1 MRVGR
6 HGFTRAFD
14 DAAAVAARYQG
25 FVASSSTDSGGSDGA
40 SGSLT
45 VRVPAAS
52 FDNARR
58 DLRAL
63 GKVETESIRG
73 DDVTGQLV
81 DFDARIRSLQAQE
94 DALRTLMGRANQVGE
109 ILQIQN
115 QLFEVR
121 QQIEQLQAQ
130 RGQLDDSASLAT
142 LRLTLVEVGAA
153 AEEPRVPEAE
163 TGFVHDLRRAWHGA
177 VAVVG
182 GMAVVL
188 GYSLPLALLALLGW
202 LGFRRVQRRRPV
214 PAS

>member
-1 MRVGR
+1 PSVADVAQVL
-6 HGFTRAFD
+6 RANPTT
-14 DAAAVAARYQG
+14 DA
-25 FVASSSTDSGGSDGA
+25 GGSDGA
-40 SGSLT
+40 SWSRT

-73 DDVTGQLV
+73 EDVTGQLV

-115 QLFEVR
+115 QLFDVR

-130 RGQLDDSASLAT
+130 RGQLA
-142 LRLTLVEVGAA
+142 R
-153 AEEPRVPEAE
+153 P
-163 TGFVHDLRRAWHGA
+163 
-177 VAVVG
+177 G
-182 GMAVVL
+182 GV
-188 GYSLPLALLALLGW
+188 S
-202 LGFRRVQRRRPV
+202 R
-214 PAS
+214 